1 MATIR
6 VIPPDCEG
14 EAAEGK
20 TCVCCG
26 REAKAVAYFAR
37 AY

>member
-6 VIPPDCEG
+6 VIPLD
-14 EAAEGK
+14 EAKETAEGA
-20 TCVCCG
+20 CVCCG
-26 REAKAVAYFAR
+26 GQGKAVPYFAR